1 MLPFIW
7 QDIQIKKKNSK
18 GNFKMIFHVI
28 AENNSYKQSIFEDI
42 LNQNQ
47 KLSSYCDIAMQISTQ
62 IA

>member
-1 MLPFIW
+1 
-7 QDIQIKKKNSK
+7 
-18 GNFKMIFHVI
+18 MIFHVI

-47 KLSSYCDIAMQISTQ
+47 KPSSCCDIAMQISTQ